1 MVKTVT
7 TEDGT
12 EVELS
17 DEVVSE
23 IGKEELDKFR
33 EENPDIDKIDEFKE
47 AKAEAESKLAE
58 AEEKLK
64 LADNTGKNFAELR
77 KQKEAA
83 EKEKSEA
90 VSKLGDEL
98 KRVEGLIVGKS
109 RSEAIR
115 KYAGDDEEMAKKVNH
130 IYDTTLSGM
139 PAGTDDEIAERVKAA
154 VRLAKPEVTTPT
166 LGSEGFGTG
175 SGGRAPIVNDED
187 LSMAKSLLGDET
199 IKKNKSAVEEMRK
212 RREANG

>member
-23 IGKEELDKFR
+23 IGKEALDKFG
-33 EENPDIDKIDEFKE
+33 EENPDIDKIDELKTARE
-47 AKAEAESKLAE
+47 EAEAKLAE

-64 LADNTGKNFAELR
+64 VADTTGKNFAELR